1 MELGD
6 RLRPGVKRDLD
17 AEEGSCKAEVE
28 TQVALGAR
36 NVEATFSKTEK
47 LP

>member
-1 MELGD
+1 MELED
-6 RLRPGVKRDLD
+6 RLRLGVKRDLD
-17 AEEGSCKAEVE
+17 DEEGSCKAEVG

-36 NVEATFSKTEK
+36 NVEATFSRNAK